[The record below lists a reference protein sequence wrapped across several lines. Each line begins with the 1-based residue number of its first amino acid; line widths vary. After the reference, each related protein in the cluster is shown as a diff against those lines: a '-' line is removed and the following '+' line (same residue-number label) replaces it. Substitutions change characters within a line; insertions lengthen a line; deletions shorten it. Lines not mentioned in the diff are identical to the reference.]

1 MFREDLKEFFL
12 FSDVLIYAKRN
23 LLHEY
28 KPHLIMNLED
38 CSLMEID
45 EKDEPNALCVCDGRE
60 LHVDYFESEASV
72 FAV

>member
-1 MFREDLKEFFL
+1 MASKEFFL
-12 FSDVLIYAKRN
+12 FSDVLIYAKLN
-23 LLHEY
+23 WLHQY

-45 EKDEPNALCVCDGRE
+45 EKDEPNALCVRDCRGF
-60 LHVDYFESEASV
+60 HVDYFKSKESV